1 MNDSH
6 PACYVQPGLT
16 EARIARQWDHVDR
29 RSSRPGLPRH
39 FVPALTAAL
48 SCAALVSVA
57 AMWNRSAQRT
67 EMDGSVLETG
77 ALTLADGSRVTVEPG
92 GRVRVLAMRATAV
105 ELQLE
110 TGAIDLAVTHGK
122 RAFVVHTAHYDVV
135 DLGTHFR
142 VALAPQGD
150 LSVDVEE
157 GTVEVRDRRGAQ
169 PGRKLSAGDR
179 WSNAP
184 VVQPATASSE
194 RFAPDPPPPP
204 PPAPS
209 AAEPERSA
217 KDLLET
223 AERAR
228 LGGKARAAASALDTL
243 RRRFRRDPRAAL
255 AAFELGRLRL
265 DSLGDAAG
273 ADEAFRDAI
282 ALAPQGPLREDAE
295 ARRVE
300 ALAAERSPEC
310 ATARSAFLT
319 RYPRSVHAA
328 VVSGTCSGE

>member
-1 MNDSH
+1 MNDNRL
-6 PACYVQPGLT
+6 ARFVQPGLT

-29 RSSRPGLPRH
+29 RSSRLGAPRRL
-39 FVPALTAAL
+39 VPALTAAL
-48 SCAALVSVA
+48 SCAALVGVA
-57 AMWNRSAQRT
+57 LTWNRSAPRG

-92 GRVRVLAMRATAV
+92 GRVRVLAVRAPAV
-105 ELQLE
+105 ELELE
-110 TGAIDLAVTHGK
+110 AGAIDLAVTHGK
-122 RAFVVHTAHYDVV
+122 RAFVVHTLRYDVV

-142 VALAPQGD
+142 VALAPQGEM
-150 LSVDVEE
+150 SVGVEE
-157 GTVEVRDRRGAQ
+157 GTVEIRDRQGIE
-169 PGRKLSAGDR
+169 PGRRLSTGDT

-184 VVQPATASSE
+184 AGQPVAASSE
-194 RFAPDPPPPP
+194 RVAAGPLSPTPPVAP
-204 PPAPS
+204 

-217 KDLLET
+217 KELLEI

-228 LGGKARAAASALDTL
+228 LGGQARAAASALDTL

-282 ALAPQGPLREDAE
+282 ALSPQGPLREDAE

-310 ATARSAFLT
+310 VTGRKAFLA
-319 RYPRSVHAA
+319 RYPHSVHTA

>member
-1 MNDSH
+1 MNDSRLSR
-6 PACYVQPGLT
+6 YVQPDLT

-29 RSSRPGLPRH
+29 RSSRLGLPGR
-39 FVPALTAAL
+39 FVPAVAAL
-48 SCAALVSVA
+48 GLAALFGIA
-57 AMWNRSAQRT
+57 LTWNRSGPRS

-77 ALTLADGSRVTVEPG
+77 ALTLADGSRVSVEPG
-92 GRVRVLAMRATAV
+92 GRVRVLALRAAAV

-110 TGAIDLAVTHGK
+110 AGAIDLTVTHGQ
-122 RAFVVHTAHYDVV
+122 RAFVVHAARYDVV

-150 LSVDVEE
+150 VSVDVEE
-157 GTVEVRDRRGAQ
+157 GTVEIRDRQGVQ
-169 PGRKLSAGDR
+169 PGRKLSAGDT
-179 WSNAP
+179 WSNARVGP
-184 VVQPATASSE
+184 PAVTSLE
-194 RFAPDPPPPP
+194 RVSPDPPPPAP
-204 PPAPS
+204 QAPS

-217 KDLLET
+217 KELLET

-228 LGGKARAAASALDTL
+228 LGGQARAAASALDTL

-282 ALAPQGPLREDAE
+282 ALSPQGPLREDAE

-310 ATARSAFLT
+310 KTARNAFLG
-319 RYPRSVHAA
+319 RYPHSVHAV